1 MGVFPTAST
10 IERYTLNIQGHVA
23 LDVEV
28 AHLEYYP

>member
-1 MGVFPTAST
+1 MGVFPTASA
-10 IERYTLNIQGHVA
+10 IVRYTLNTQVREA